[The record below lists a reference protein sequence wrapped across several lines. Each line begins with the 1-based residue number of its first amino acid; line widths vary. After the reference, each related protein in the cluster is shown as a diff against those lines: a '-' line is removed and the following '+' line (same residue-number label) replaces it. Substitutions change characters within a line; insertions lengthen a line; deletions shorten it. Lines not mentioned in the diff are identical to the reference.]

1 MKNLTFVIADDA
13 MFMRAFLKKMLQ
25 EHEGYTVI
33 GEASNGY
40 EAIEQA
46 RLKKPDILT
55 LDITMPELD
64 GIKAVKGIR
73 SASPNTRIIM
83 VSAMGQ
89 QTMVLEAIKA
99 GAMDFVIKPFEK
111 SRVME
116 AIKNVTAG
124 GVAQIGAIERET
136 PKNNKNS

>member
-13 MFMRAFLKKMLQ
+13 MFMRAFLKKMLE

-33 GEASNGY
+33 GEASNGF

-46 RLKKPDILT
+46 RIKKPDIMT
-55 LDITMPELD
+55 LDITMPEMN
-64 GIKAVKGIR
+64 GIHAVKGIK
-73 SASPNTRIIM
+73 SASPNTKIIM

-89 QTMVLEAIKA
+89 QSMVIEAIMS
-99 GAMDFVIKPFEK
+99 GAMDFVVKPFEK

-116 AIKNVTAG
+116 AIKNVTA
-124 GVAQIGAIERET
+124 IR
-136 PKNNKNS
+136 